1 MLGRYNSYMLM
12 LIVVTCLLVLTVAC
26 VVVGDRLKLPY
37 PILMLLVAI
46 VIAFAPGFSTVHIDP
61 DVILPLF
68 LPPLLFATAQRT
80 SWAVFR
86 ARWKE
91 LLLLAFGLTAVTAFV
106 TAGMIWAL
114 VPGMVFPVALMLG
127 AMVAPP
133 DPVAVEAVSEPAHLP
148 RRLLTVLSTEGLFN
162 DAVAIVLFQAALA
175 ASLNNQRLSPFI
187 VLNFVLA
194 ATLAVAIG
202 FFIGWLYR
210 MAGRAITS
218 VEAGAAISVVAP
230 FAAYILAEEFHAS
243 GVIAVVVT
251 ALETNRNQLTED
263 GETRLT
269 RLTFWKVA
277 NLMVTGTAFGL
288 MGLEIKGLLAYEGWG
303 VLKYVGPAAITCV
316 VVISVRFAAMLVL
329 TFFVSPSKPKKR
341 VREAVLLTW
350 CGMRG
355 VATLALALSL
365 PSLTATGL
373 PFPMRS
379 EVISIA
385 AAVLIVTLVPTGLT
399 LPSVAKILDI
409 RQDPGEIKAEF
420 AAIIERMQLAAW
432 EAVRM
437 AYPGMHLTPELR
449 EVMRARFITIR
460 HELGVPISEELQN
473 SDNLGFPTSK
483 GKTLGVY
490 DPSKSPDPEAATPSA
505 AVAEVDMHH
514 QEEERGQRPTHS
526 ALTHMLMVLGDAA
539 RSEVLIAREDS
550 SVDPAVADVVLRKLD
565 LRMMATPAHVHSH
578 GAPTRSDATPAR
590 SRKGKRIKLH
600 RGRSKRHKGSR
611 SRH

>member
-1 MLGRYNSYMLM
+1 MHDREIHTATPRCSFRAIALYNSYMLM
-12 LIVVTCLLVLTVAC
+12 LFVIVCLLVLTVAC
-26 VVVGDRLKLPY
+26 VVVGDRLHLPY

-46 VIAFAPGFSTVHIDP
+46 VIAFVPGFSTVHIDP

-91 LLLLAFGLTAVTAFV
+91 LLVLALALTAVTAFSI
-106 TAGMIWAL
+106 AGILWAFIPGMI
-114 VPGMVFPVALMLG
+114 FPVALMLG

-133 DPVAVEAVSEPAHLP
+133 DPVAVEAVAEPAHLP

-175 ASLNNQRLSPFI
+175 ASLNNQKLSPFI

-194 ATLAVAIG
+194 AGLAVAIG
-202 FFIGWLYR
+202 FLVGWLYR
-210 MAGRAITS
+210 VASTVITS
-218 VEAGAAISVVAP
+218 VEAAAAISVVAP
-230 FAAYILAEEFHAS
+230 FAAYILAEHVHAS

-251 ALETNRNQLTED
+251 ALETHRNQRAED

-288 MGLEIKGLLAYEGWG
+288 MGLEIKGLLASEGWG
-303 VLKYVGPAAITCV
+303 VLSYIGPAALTCI
-316 VVISVRFAAMLVL
+316 VVIAVRFAAMLFL
-329 TFFVSPSKPKKR
+329 TFCVSPSSPGHR
-341 VREAVLLTW
+341 VREAILLTW

-355 VATLALALSL
+355 VATLALALSI
-365 PSLTATGL
+365 PSLTANGL

-399 LPSVAKILDI
+399 LPSITRFLGI
-409 RQDPGEIKAEF
+409 RQDPEEIKAEF
-420 AAIIERMQLAAW
+420 ADLIERMQLAAW

-437 AYPGMHLTPELR
+437 SYPGTRLTPELR
-449 EVMRARFITIR
+449 EIMRARFITIR
-460 HELGVPISEELQN
+460 HELGLPISDDLRR
-473 SDNLGFPTSK
+473 SDNLGFPTSR
-483 GKTLGVY
+483 GKTTGIY
-490 DPSKSPDPEAATPSA
+490 DPDKYPDPEAATPSA
-505 AVAEVDMHH
+505 AVVEVDMRH
-514 QEEERGQRPTHS
+514 QEETEKRHHVSDSITD
-526 ALTHMLMVLGDAA
+526 MLMILGDAA
-539 RSEVLIAREDS
+539 RSEVLVAREDS
-550 SVDPAVADVVLRKLD
+550 AVDPAVADIVLRKLD
-565 LRMMATPAHVHSH
+565 LRMIATPASVQ
-578 GAPTRSDATPAR
+578 R
-590 SRKGKRIKLH
+590 RKRKKKKKRK
-600 RGRSKRHKGSR
+600 
-611 SRH
+611 